1 MAKREG
7 VSLPIKENNWLLID
21 LERNDEFVIGKPK
34 QQQAKVLQILLRVA
48 KEGEPGG
55 KRFSFPSSIH

>member
-7 VSLPIKENNWLLID
+7 VSLPIKENNWLWIN

-34 QQQAKVLQILLRVA
+34 QQQTKALQNITESNKGRGTRRKKVLVP
-48 KEGEPGG
+48 K
-55 KRFSFPSSIH
+55 

>member
-34 QQQAKVLQILLRVA
+34 QQQAKALQNITESSKGRGTRRKKVLIP
-48 KEGEPGG
+48 K
-55 KRFSFPSSIH
+55 